1 MGKFEQPYWSEW
13 SNKIIEGLSLKR
25 HGKEWHGSC
34 PNCGG
39 NDRFWINE
47 LDGLVKTH
55 CRQCEDFKAIQ
66 TSLNKMG
73 LWVSLDPI
81 PDNIIE
87 FKPQAFPMDTPY
99 HIRKG
104 VELGNAR
111 LEGSNVVID
120 LYNTQQQVV
129 GKQTITPDGQKK
141 FNAGLDK
148 SQGVFGVCGTLSQG
162 ICYVAEGWAT
172 SQSVSQ
178 SLERP
183 CIFALDANNLPTV
196 VEKISEVWP
205 QLELVIAADNDEK
218 GIEAAKA
225 TKRPWKAPA
234 LEGADWND
242 VFTQLGKNAVA
253 QSLNNPIRPGL
264 RLFQRMAEIELRPP
278 EWLIDGVFETDSL
291 SIVFGASGAG
301 KTFVTLDVAMHIA
314 SGKAYHGKAVRKSPV
329 AYIAGEGNAG
339 FARRVAAWCQLNQV
353 DLAEVPFFKSTAPIT
368 LSNDAIDE
376 IIENLKAIIEAEG
389 NLGLLVLDTLD
400 RTIEGVEDKNEDT
413 KAYLDLCDRVRGEIG
428 CTVLI
433 VAHVGHAAKD
443 RAKGS
448 TKLKDRMDASYK
460 VEAWGD
466 HKIIMTPT
474 KMKDADEP
482 EPMAFIKIAQN
493 IKLPNGEQTDSLAL
507 EVTTEKPLD
516 KNSVEY
522 AQSIVEEQMRRLA
535 EFGECDR
542 IELRD
547 AVAIEL
553 ECTKR
558 HANRA
563 IKKMIDAGK
572 ITDVGGV
579 LKWS

>member
-39 NDRFWINE
+39 TDRFWINE
-47 LDGLVKTH
+47 MDGLVKTH
-55 CRQCEDFKAIQ
+55 CRQCEDFKAIH

-81 PDNIIE
+81 PDNVIPFE
-87 FKPQAFPMDTPY
+87 PQAFPMDTPY
-99 HIRKG
+99 NVRKG
-104 VELGNAR
+104 VQLGNAR
-111 LEGSNVVID
+111 LEGQNVVID
-120 LYNTQQQVV
+120 LYNTQQAVV

-148 SQGVFGVCGTLSQG
+148 SEGVFGVCGTLSAG
-162 ICYVAEGWAT
+162 TCYIAEGWAT
-172 SQSVSQ
+172 SQSVSECTQ
-178 SLERP
+178 RP

-196 VEKISEVWP
+196 AAKISEVWP
-205 QLELVIAADNDEK
+205 QLELIVAADNDEK
-218 GIEAAKA
+218 GLSAAKE
-225 TKRPWKAPA
+225 TKLPYKAPA
-234 LEGADWND
+234 LDGLDWND
-242 VFTQLGKNAVA
+242 VHARLGPSAVA
-253 QSLNNPIRPGL
+253 QALANPIRPGL
-264 RLFQRMAEIELRPP
+264 RLFSRMADIEIKAP

-301 KTFVTLDVAMHIA
+301 KTFVTLDAAMCIA
-314 SGKAYHGKAVRKSPV
+314 SGKAYHGKSVRKMPV

-339 FARRVAAWCQLNQV
+339 FARRVAAWCQLNHIE
-353 DLAEVPFFKSTAPIT
+353 LADVPFFKSTAPIT
-368 LSNDAIDE
+368 LGNDAIDE
-376 IIENLKAIIEAEG
+376 IIENLKAIVEAEG
-389 NLGLLVLDTLD
+389 DLGMLVLDTLD

-413 KAYLDLCDRVRGEIG
+413 KAYLDLCDRVRSEIG

-460 VEAWGD
+460 VEAWGE

-482 EPMAFIKIAQN
+482 EPISFLKVTQN
-493 IKLPNGEQTDSLAL
+493 ITLPNGEQTDSLAL
-507 EVTTEKPLD
+507 EVTEEKPLD
-516 KNSVEY
+516 RKSPEY
-522 AQSIVEEQMRRLA
+522 AESIVIEQMHRLA

-542 IELRD
+542 AELKE
-547 AVAIEL
+547 AAALEL
-553 ECTKR
+553 ECTQR

-563 IKKMIDAGK
+563 IKRCCDKGK
-572 ITDVGGV
+572 LIDVGGV
-579 LKWS
+579 IKWG